1 MPKRNKSEEELLNKE
16 LNQQLRDLWKQYK
29 PVFGR
34 EDDIMMRDIALTLKT
49 KKRLDEQNALL
60 TRLIYLIK
68 KNLNDN
74 K

>member
-1 MPKRNKSEEELLNKE
+1 MPRIKSEEEKLNKE
-16 LNQQLRDLWKQYK
+16 LNQQLRDVWKQYK

-68 KNLNDN
+68 KNI
-74 K
+74 

>member
-29 PVFGR
+29 PVYGR
-34 EDDIMMRDIALTLKT
+34 EDDIMMLDIALTLKT